1 MKIDDLKLSDSTR
14 GFLASRKYGV
24 EMLIEHRENL
34 TDLNGIGP
42 GREKEILRALDE
54 AEKTGDASEAP
65 RLQEP
70 EPEPEVK
77 TFSEPEE
84 EGEPVPFEAPP
95 ESTEEVEVGG
105 LVRYMDRSGNQMMA
119 RVAADLGDGRVNLQ
133 AFTGAGG
140 SHRIEGVER
149 ASEWGERGRWAP
161 KEEA

>member
-14 GFLASRKYGV
+14 GFLKSRKYGI

-34 TDLNGIGP
+34 SDLNGIGP

-54 AEKTGDASEAP
+54 AEKAGDASEAP
-65 RLQEP
+65 RPP
-70 EPEPEVK
+70 EPEPE
-77 TFSEPEE
+77 E
-84 EGEPVPFEAPP
+84 EPVPFEAPP

-119 RVAADLGDGRVNLQ
+119 RVAADLGNGRVNLQ

-149 ASEWGERGRWAP
+149 ASEWGERGRWTP